1 MNKWKFKILS
11 LIVFIIVALI
21 WWYYPVLISNHTGL
35 VEQEKLGQWGDTY
48 GGLNTIFTGLAMA
61 GAFFALYVGNEERNS
76 RQFED
81 HFFQQLNSIRDII
94 AGISL
99 FKGTVTY
106 RIYPYKNNPKK
117 CEKYEIKIP
126 GDISGRIV
134 FVILRDNFILEN
146 IVSHS
151 NGNIGKYEDF
161 YTDFLHRVL
170 SHYFRAIYTT
180 IKYVDTSDI
189 LNEEQK
195 SFYIHMLRAQISSD
209 ELFFLFYSG
218 LSRWGIEKFKPLIEK
233 YSFFEHLQN
242 EISSTDLIKY
252 EKSAYGD
259 NKEICVEY
267 NEQQENQK
275 SLKNKS

>member
-1 MNKWKFKILS
+1 MF
-11 LIVFIIVALI
+11 FIIVALI
-21 WWYYPVLISNHTGL
+21 WWYYPVLISKYTGL

-48 GGLNTIFTGLAMA
+48 GGLNTIFTGLAMV
-61 GAFFALYVGNEERNS
+61 GAFFALYTGNKERNS

-99 FKGTVTY
+99 FKGTVKY
-106 RIYPYKNNPKK
+106 RIYPSKNYP
-117 CEKYEIKIP
+117 EKYKIYKINIP

-134 FVILRDNFILEN
+134 FVTLRDNFILEN
-146 IVSHS
+146 IARHS

-161 YTDFLHRVL
+161 YKEFLHRVL

-180 IKYVDTSDI
+180 IKYVDSSDI
-189 LNEEQK
+189 LNKEQK
-195 SFYIHMLRAQISSD
+195 IFYIHMLRAQISSD

-252 EKSAYGD
+252 KKSAYGD
-259 NKEICVEY
+259 NKEICNAY
-267 NEQQENQK
+267 DEQQKNQRL
-275 SLKNKS
+275 LKNKQA

>member
-11 LIVFIIVALI
+11 LFVFVIVVLI
-21 WWYYPVLISNHTGL
+21 WWYYPVLISKHTGL
-35 VEQEKLGQWGDTY
+35 VEQDKLGQWGDTY
-48 GGLNTIFTGLAMA
+48 GGLNTIFTGLAMV
-61 GAFFALYVGNEERNS
+61 GAFFALYAGNKERNS

-99 FKGTVTY
+99 FKGKVEY
-106 RIYPYKNNPKK
+106 KIYPNKNNPKESK
-117 CEKYEIKIP
+117 KYEIDIP
-126 GDISGRIV
+126 ENISGRIV
-134 FVILRDNFILEN
+134 FITLRDNFILEK

-161 YTDFLHRVL
+161 YKEFLHRVL
-170 SHYFRAIYTT
+170 SHYFRAVYTT
-180 IKYVDTSDI
+180 IKYVDSSSI
-189 LNEEQK
+189 LNKEQK
-195 SFYIHMLRAQISSD
+195 TFYIHMLRAQISSD

-252 EKSAYGD
+252 NKSAYGD
-259 NKEICVEY
+259 NHEICIEY
-267 NEQQENQK
+267 DEQQENQR
-275 SLKNKS
+275 SLKNKL